1 MCNAANHSFS
11 CDCGFGGD
19 TGGGG
24 GRRWGSVSNFTA
36 NYAPPS
42 FGWARDSGGTV
53 ESYVNP
59 NAHCPVCGCPVF
71 FYRSPYDGRVF
82 FDALGWPWPK
92 HPCTDNR
99 REPERTTRTS
109 LVGRQPPET
118 TWRHKGWNPLLS
130 LRVSHG
136 VERSGIRGDCDGRF
150 VDLALLAGTKIDRES
165 PVLIRTAFPD
175 LHEVTFLISDD
186 LSTHPVETVAFDRRL
201 LPVGD
206 EALIRAANKD
216 QSALYSVGR
225 FLLWDLSDPG
235 SAVPYLEA
243 AAAQGHGEAA
253 VDLLTLALF
262 RRSWSGAVSSSS
274 VSFVSRRKLTS
285 RALR

>member
-42 FGWARDSGGTV
+42 FGWLRDSGGTV

-59 NAHCPVCGCPVF
+59 NARCPVCGCPVF
-71 FYRSPYDGRVF
+71 FYRSPFDGRVF

-99 REPERTTRTS
+99 REPERATRAS
-109 LVGRQPPET
+109 LVGRQPPT
-118 TWRHKGWNPLLS
+118 TWRREGWNPLLS
-130 LRVSHG
+130 LRVTYG

-150 VDLALLAGTKIDRES
+150 VDLALSAGTKIDRES
-165 PVLIRTAFPD
+165 PVLIRTSFPD
-175 LHEVTFLISDD
+175 LHEVTFLTSDHF
-186 LSTHPVETVAFDRRL
+186 SIRPVDAVAFNRCL
-201 LPVGD
+201 LPVG
-206 EALIRAANKD
+206 EEVLMRAAKKD
-216 QSALYSVGR
+216 PSALYSVGR
-225 FLLWDLSDPG
+225 FFLWDLDDAE
-235 SAVPYLEA
+235 SATPFLEA
-243 AAAQGHGEAA
+243 AAVRGNVEAA
-253 VDLLTLALF
+253 FDLLTLALF
-262 RRSWSGAVSSSS
+262 QRS
-274 VSFVSRRKLTS
+274 
-285 RALR
+285 